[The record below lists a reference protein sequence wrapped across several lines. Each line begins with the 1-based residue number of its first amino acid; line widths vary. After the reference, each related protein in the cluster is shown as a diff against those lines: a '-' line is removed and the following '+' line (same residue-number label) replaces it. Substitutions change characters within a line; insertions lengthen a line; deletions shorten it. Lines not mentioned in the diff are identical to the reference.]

1 MFKFFWTTHKWV
13 GIILAIVFL
22 MIAGTGFLLLIK
34 KDYDWIQ
41 PPTQRGEEG
50 TLADFITLQEM
61 FASVFA
67 EEHSDFRSMDD
78 IDRVDFR
85 PGKRIFKVR
94 SNHNYSEIQVD
105 AITGEVRSVATRNSD
120 LIESIHDGSF
130 FGDWAH
136 GWVMPIASGAMI
148 FLVFSGLWI
157 WISPIVRRRRIRR
170 ARALEAASRP
180 S

>member
-85 PGKRIFKVR
+85 PGKRDLQGP
-94 SNHNYSEIQVD
+94 IQ
-105 AITGEVRSVATRNSD
+105 
-120 LIESIHDGSF
+120 
-130 FGDWAH
+130 
-136 GWVMPIASGAMI
+136 P
-148 FLVFSGLWI
+148 
-157 WISPIVRRRRIRR
+157 
-170 ARALEAASRP
+170 
-180 S
+180 